1 MPLDFRNTNTL
12 WASVLVETLVR
23 LGLQTAVIS
32 PGSRST
38 PLTVALASHP
48 QVHALPVLDE
58 RSAAFFGLGVAKR
71 TGVPVVLVCTSGTA
85 GANYY
90 PAIIEA
96 RESQVPLLVL
106 TADRPPELRACAS
119 GQTIDQQKLFGDFPN
134 GYAELATPLPD
145 LAMLRYLRQTLIQA
159 WQQTLRPTAGPVH
172 LNCPFRDPLAPV
184 CDGSTTSLAEE
195 WDDQF
200 FATVGPVAPMPWPIH
215 PQADDYGFL
224 TIWRQCPRGI
234 ILAGPAQPQDPAAYC
249 RAVAELS
256 RHLGWPVLA
265 EGLSPLRNYADGNP
279 HLVSTYDAILRQP
292 AWARELVPEQV
303 IQLGPLPTSKVLRQ
317 WLEAANPRRWVMAAG
332 HRNLDPLHGDTTH
345 LPISLQQ
352 LLPMLADSPA
362 SYADYLK
369 TWLTLEQKVRHHLD
383 IALAAM
389 EPIFDGKVPWLL
401 AQHLPQG
408 TPLFIAN
415 SLPIRDVEWFWPPGN
430 RHIRP
435 LGNRGANGIDGTLST
450 ALGVAHQGPP
460 TVLLTGDLAL
470 LHDTNGWL
478 TVPRLQGHLTVIV
491 INNRGGGIFE
501 RLPIARFDP
510 PFEEFFATPQTVNLQ
525 HLCAAYGVD
534 YEVVQSWSQLQAR
547 LSFLPNFGVRLL
559 EVRWEETTA
568 ADPGQRQWSHALRQR
583 LLNLEPL
590 DPQDKPDGPERIA

>member
-1 MPLDFRNTNTL
+1 MGTLPICRFRCSNCCPC
-12 WASVLVETLVR
+12 W
-23 LGLQTAVIS
+23 
-32 PGSRST
+32 PT
-38 PLTVALASHP
+38 P
-48 QVHALPVLDE
+48 
-58 RSAAFFGLGVAKR
+58 R
-71 TGVPVVLVCTSGTA
+71 
-85 GANYY
+85 
-90 PAIIEA
+90 
-96 RESQVPLLVL
+96 
-106 TADRPPELRACAS
+106 
-119 GQTIDQQKLFGDFPN
+119 
-134 GYAELATPLPD
+134 
-145 LAMLRYLRQTLIQA
+145 
-159 WQQTLRPTAGPVH
+159 
-172 LNCPFRDPLAPV
+172 
-184 CDGSTTSLAEE
+184 
-195 WDDQF
+195 
-200 FATVGPVAPMPWPIH
+200 
-215 PQADDYGFL
+215 
-224 TIWRQCPRGI
+224 
-234 ILAGPAQPQDPAAYC
+234 
-249 RAVAELS
+249 
-256 RHLGWPVLA
+256 
-265 EGLSPLRNYADGNP
+265 
-279 HLVSTYDAILRQP
+279 
-292 AWARELVPEQV
+292 LVP
-303 IQLGPLPTSKVLRQ
+303 
-317 WLEAANPRRWVMAAG
+317 
-332 HRNLDPLHGDTTH
+332 
-345 LPISLQQ
+345 
-352 LLPMLADSPA
+352 
-362 SYADYLK
+362 ADYLK

-547 LSFLPNFGVRLL
+547 LSFLPERGREGAGGGVRSQ
-559 EVRWEETTA
+559 TIPS
-568 ADPGQRQWSHALRQR
+568 DPPKAPELRPVLR
-583 LLNLEPL
+583 
-590 DPQDKPDGPERIA
+590 G